1 VSGSQL
7 ENLFLYYFQHNFKQH
22 PLPSQLLVRRSN
34 QETRMSNKAEIARAN
49 GAKSN
54 GPVTAEGKAIS
65 SRNSLKHGLTS
76 SRVVLSH
83 ESQEEYDSLESSF
96 LRRFKPADEVETEL
110 VIEMAAARWRLR
122 RVELMEDALFK
133 KAIREQ
139 SELLGP
145 DADPADIRDAAY
157 VFVAESKTMR
167 TLAGH
172 SRQLRRSYERA
183 WKELDTLQNQRKQ
196 EQENEPTVRSTQALD
211 SSSDLNFM
219 EDDMIPAPYTV
230 APQSLTATYDPCLS

>member
-1 VSGSQL
+1 
-7 ENLFLYYFQHNFKQH
+7 
-22 PLPSQLLVRRSN
+22 
-34 QETRMSNKAEIARAN
+34 MSNKAEIARAN

-76 SRVVLSH
+76 TRVVLSH
-83 ESQEEYDSLESSF
+83 ESQEEYDALESSF

-122 RVELMEDALFK
+122 RVELMEDAVFK
-133 KAIREQ
+133 KAMREQ
-139 SELLGP
+139 AELLGP
-145 DADPADIRDAAY
+145 GADPADIRDAAY

-167 TLAGH
+167 TLASH

-183 WKELDTLQNQRKQ
+183 WKELEGLQDRRKQ
-196 EQENEPTVRSTQALD
+196 EQENEPTVRSTQALHGVPAP
-211 SSSDLNFM
+211 SFI
-219 EDDMIPAPYTV
+219 EETTIPAPYTV
-230 APQSLTATYDPCLS
+230 APQSLTAAHDPRLS

>member
-1 VSGSQL
+1 
-7 ENLFLYYFQHNFKQH
+7 
-22 PLPSQLLVRRSN
+22 
-34 QETRMSNKAEIARAN
+34 MSNKAEIARAN

-54 GPVTAEGKAIS
+54 GPITPEGKAIS

-83 ESQEEYDSLESSF
+83 ESQEEYDALESSF

-122 RVELMEDALFK
+122 RVELMEDAVFK
-133 KAIREQ
+133 KAMRDQ
-139 SELLGP
+139 AELLGS

-157 VFVAESKTMR
+157 IFVAESKTMR
-167 TLAGH
+167 TLASH

-183 WKELDTLQNQRKQ
+183 WKELEGLQDQRKQ
-196 EQENEPTVRSTQALD
+196 EQENEPTIRSTQPLQSVPA
-211 SSSDLNFM
+211 SSFI
-219 EDDMIPAPYTV
+219 EETMIPAPYQV
-230 APQSLTATYDPCLS
+230 APQSLTAGYAPRLS

>member
-1 VSGSQL
+1 
-7 ENLFLYYFQHNFKQH
+7 
-22 PLPSQLLVRRSN
+22 
-34 QETRMSNKAEIARAN
+34 MSNKAEIARAN

-83 ESQEEYDSLESSF
+83 ESQEEYDALESSF

-133 KAIREQ
+133 KAMRDQ
-139 SELLGP
+139 AELLGP
-145 DADPADIRDAAY
+145 DADPAEIRDAAY

-167 TLAGH
+167 TLASH

-183 WKELDTLQNQRKQ
+183 WKELEGLQAQRKQ
-196 EQENEPTVRSTQALD
+196 ELENEPTAREVQPQQSVPTQ
-211 SSSDLNFM
+211 SF
-219 EDDMIPAPYTV
+219 DDDVIIPAPFTV
-230 APQSLTATYDPCLS
+230 ASHSMTGAYDPRLS